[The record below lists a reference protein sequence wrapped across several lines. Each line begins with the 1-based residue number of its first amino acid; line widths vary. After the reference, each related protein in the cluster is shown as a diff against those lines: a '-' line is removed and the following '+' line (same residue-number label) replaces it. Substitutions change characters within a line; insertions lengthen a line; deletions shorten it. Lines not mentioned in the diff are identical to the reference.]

1 MIPILRELL
10 RGALGA
16 AGLETTSDVWQLA
29 EVWAAALG
37 PQIAARATPVRLQR
51 GELVIAVPEAVW
63 RQELQLLAPQ
73 IASKLNQAVRRDV
86 VQRVRLVGGDVTA
99 PDPTTGRDRP
109 RRRLPQLSS
118 AALPG
123 SRTPEAARAGDA
135 EADGGEIGHALRS
148 LAAKRTERIVADAE
162 PARTRPRGNPQARP
176 RRGW

>member
-37 PQIAARATPVRLQR
+37 PQIAARATPVRLVR

-73 IASKLNQAVRRDV
+73 IAAKLNQAVRREV
-86 VQRVRLVGGDVTA
+86 VQCVRLVGGDATA
-99 PDPTTGRDRP
+99 PDPTMGRDRP

-123 SRTPEAARAGDA
+123 ARSPEAPRGGGP
-135 EADGGEIGHALRS
+135 ETEGEIGHALRS
-148 LAAKRTERIVADAE
+148 LAAKRAERIVADAE
-162 PARTRPRGNPQARP
+162 PARTHPRGNPQARP
-176 RRGW
+176 RRRW

>member
-37 PQIAARATPVRLQR
+37 PQIAARATPVRLVR

-73 IASKLNQAVRRDV
+73 IAAKLNQAVRREV
-86 VQRVRLVGGDVTA
+86 VQRVRLVGGDATA
-99 PDPTTGRDRP
+99 PDPTMGRDRP

-123 SRTPEAARAGDA
+123 ARSPEAPRGGSP
-135 EADGGEIGHALRS
+135 ETEGEIGHALRS
-148 LAAKRTERIVADAE
+148 LAAKRAERIVADAE
-162 PARTRPRGNPQARP
+162 PARTHPRGNPQARP
-176 RRGW
+176 RRRW